1 MSNAIAATPKF
12 DVANIDALVNQ
23 IESAAGD
30 LTSGGTQYLKFKKGE
45 WVIGRDE
52 DTFPENAFEAVPN
65 LPEIQFGWVCWKDGQ
80 LVDEIWT
87 GLGEDMPDKNSLPEH
102 GPYTQQN
109 DGWSK
114 NVKFQM
120 NILPAMGVEGNIL
133 AQFTGS
139 SGGAQRAVGEMIKA
153 WVTEMRTGQHND
165 EVPVVRFKA
174 GSYKHKTYG
183 KVHVPEMEI
192 VRWITPDDQPPVQ
205 APAEKSSASG
215 ANKGIKLED

>member
-87 GLGEDMPDKNSLPEH
+87 GLGEDLPDKNSLPEH
-102 GPYTQQN
+102 GPFTQQN

-139 SGGAQRAVGEMIKA
+139 SGGAQRATGEMIKA
-153 WVTEMRTGQHND
+153 WVTEMRTGQHNN

>member
-1 MSNAIAATPKF
+1 MSNAIAATPRF

-30 LTSGGTQYLKFKKGE
+30 LTSGGTQYLKFIKGE
-45 WVIGRDE
+45 WVIGRE
-52 DTFPENAFEAVPN
+52 QDTFPENGFEAVPN
-65 LPEIQFGWVCWKDGQ
+65 LPEIQFGWVCWKDRQ
-80 LVDEIWT
+80 LIDEVWV
-87 GLGEDMPDKNSLPEH
+87 GLGEELPDKATLTEH

-109 DGWSK
+109 DGWQK

-139 SGGAQRAVGEMIKA
+139 SGGAQRAVGEMIKS
-153 WVTEMRTGQHND
+153 WVQEMRTGKHND
-165 EVPVVRFKA
+165 EVPVVRFTA
-174 GSYKHKTYG
+174 GSYRHKEYG
-183 KVHVPEMEI
+183 KIPVPLMDI

-205 APAEKSSASG
+205 APAEKPSASG
-215 ANKGIKLED
+215 AKKGIKLED